1 MPNKK
6 ILDKDIITNPTKEQ
20 LFTGGGIFI
29 MNQTVECD
37 NIVSSVNYFGF
48 LNIDEYFEVQ
58 DVTDYIVGLYHIRSS
73 GSEFNI
79 INTEF
84 LLAGEV
90 DEEIDRTDPS
100 QNLINRTFNLSS
112 TWMVKKGDQFAVL
125 VPSQCV
131 VGFCPIQVGLV
142 NVGCDYE
149 DISLFEPQFFWDAL
163 KTSISKNQTTPVA
176 VKINVNFGE

>member
-1 MPNKK
+1 
-6 ILDKDIITNPTKEQ
+6 
-20 LFTGGGIFI
+20 

-37 NIVSSVNYFGF
+37 NIVSSVNYSGF

-58 DVTDYIVGLYHIRSS
+58 DITGYIVVLYHIRSS

-79 INTEF
+79 INVEI
-84 LLAGEV
+84 LLTGEV
-90 DEEIDRTDPS
+90 DEEVNRTDPS
-100 QNLINRTFNLSS
+100 QNLINGTFNLPS

-131 VGFCPIQVGLV
+131 LEFCPIQVGLV

-176 VKINVNFGE
+176 MKINMQFGEQLYYYYNVIKIIVKFNSLFISACSTMNK